1 MRETNMQRTV
11 IKQEIMLQTALV
23 KRNFVTEEPHLLISH
38 TALKK
43 SIFEY
48 QSYLFK
54 GGGELK
60 ITTTKNF
67 HKKISV
73 MI

>member
-11 IKQEIMLQTALV
+11 IKQEIMLQTALL

-54 GGGELK
+54 GGG
-60 ITTTKNF
+60 TKNNNN
-67 HKKISV
+67 KKFP
-73 MI
+73 